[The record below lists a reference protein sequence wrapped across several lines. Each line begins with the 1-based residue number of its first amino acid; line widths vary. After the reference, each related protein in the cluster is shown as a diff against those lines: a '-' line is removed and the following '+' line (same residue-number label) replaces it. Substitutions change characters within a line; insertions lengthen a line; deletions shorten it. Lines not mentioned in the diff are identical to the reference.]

1 MSLGV
6 QTVEEIGWT
15 FDRSSHSPHVP
26 LSRTSAHF
34 RSTSGFILSSAR
46 RCGPILPIDS
56 DHEVGGRSHLT
67 LWGTIRWAK
76 KFA

>member
-1 MSLGV
+1 MSFGV

-15 FDRSSHSPHVP
+15 FDRCSHSLHVP
-26 LSRTSAHF
+26 ASRTDAHF
-34 RSTSGFILSSAR
+34 RSTSGFIRTSAR

-56 DHEVGGRSHLT
+56 DQEVGGPSHLT
-67 LWGTIRWAK
+67 LWGTMTCAK

>member
-1 MSLGV
+1 MSLGAH
-6 QTVEEIGWT
+6 TVEEIGRT
-15 FDRSSHSPHVP
+15 FDRPSHSLHVP
-26 LSRTSAHF
+26 VSRTSAHF
-34 RSTSGFILSSAR
+34 RSTSGFIRSSAR

-56 DHEVGGRSHLT
+56 DQEVGGRSHLT

>member
-15 FDRSSHSPHVP
+15 FDRCSHSLHVP
-26 LSRTSAHF
+26 ASRTAHF

-56 DHEVGGRSHLT
+56 DQEVGGRSHFT